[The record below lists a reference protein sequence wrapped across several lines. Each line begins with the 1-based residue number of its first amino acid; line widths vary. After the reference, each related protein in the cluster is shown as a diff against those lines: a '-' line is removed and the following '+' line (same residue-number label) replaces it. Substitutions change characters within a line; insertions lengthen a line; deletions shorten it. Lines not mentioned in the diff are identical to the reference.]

1 MNTNRRNFIKTTT
14 AAGLGLSI
22 LPSGIVFSKD
32 KDPKIRLGFIGVG
45 LRGQDH
51 LGLAL
56 KRSDTD
62 VIAICDVQQGM
73 IDASLKMFAEAGKPK
88 PQVIMDGP
96 YGYKK
101 LLENK
106 DIDAVIIATPW
117 EWHTVMCIDSMN
129 AKKYVG

>member
-32 KDPKIRLGFIGVG
+32 KDTKIRLGFIGVG
-45 LRGQDH
+45 LRGQNH
-51 LGLAL
+51 LDLAL
-56 KRSDTD
+56 KRTDTD
-62 VIAICDVQQGM
+62 VIAICYVQQRM
-73 IDASLKMFAEAGKPK
+73 IDMSLKLIADAGKPK

-96 YGYKK
+96 HGYKK

-106 DIDAVIIATPW
+106 ED
-117 EWHTVMCIDSMN
+117 N
-129 AKKYVG
+129 